1 MDCFCY
7 KNPKKKERT
16 VRHETKEGGRR
27 KSRRKKRKSRR
38 KKRKSRRKKRKKR
51 KQKSRKRR

>member
-38 KKRKSRRKKRKKR
+38 KKRKKR